1 MHTMTTTTGAAP
13 PGAIARGA
21 DVGGTT
27 RRNVARAGKVS
38 TFTTTPPVTACARR
52 DRRVAG
58 AVHRASAS
66 SGAEGGERESLASG
80 AASSRGR
87 DDDLV
92 ARLRLGESGGGE
104 SAASRGAVRREMR
117 ERDAVTRSVLAV
129 ALGVAAMMP
138 TITAE
143 APTPH
148 PVTVGAKRT
157 IVAGAVKNV
166 ATDAR
171 GKVDKA
177 EEAFFRDV
185 ERYVGTISV

>member
-1 MHTMTTTTGAAP
+1 
-13 PGAIARGA
+13 
-21 DVGGTT
+21 
-27 RRNVARAGKVS
+27 
-38 TFTTTPPVTACARR
+38 
-52 DRRVAG
+52 
-58 AVHRASAS
+58 
-66 SGAEGGERESLASG
+66 
-80 AASSRGR
+80 
-87 DDDLV
+87 
-92 ARLRLGESGGGE
+92 
-104 SAASRGAVRREMR
+104 MR

-148 PVTVGAKRT
+148 PVTVGVKRT
-157 IVAGAVKNV
+157 IVAGTVKNV

-171 GKVDKA
+171 GKGNKA